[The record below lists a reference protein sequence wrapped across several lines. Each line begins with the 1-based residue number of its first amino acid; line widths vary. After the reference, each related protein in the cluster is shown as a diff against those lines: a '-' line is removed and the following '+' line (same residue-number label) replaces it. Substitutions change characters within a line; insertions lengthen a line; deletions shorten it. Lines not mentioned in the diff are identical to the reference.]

1 MAASRGSANR
11 PPRTSPSLF
20 SRISLLRADRLKPF
34 PPPLRQFVLFLF
46 SAISAIFGA
55 ATLHCEEL
63 RNQPVTATK
72 PALTRPAPMLYK
84 QHIFTAIPR

>member
-11 PPRTSPSLF
+11 SPRTSPSLF

-55 ATLHCEEL
+55 ATLHCEDV
-63 RNQPVTATK
+63 RNQPVAATK
-72 PALTRPAPMLYK
+72 PALTRPRLMLYK
-84 QHIFTAIPR
+84 HRVFTAIPR